1 MQRAVYIF
9 IFSIFISCNSRNKPI
24 VVASKT
30 AKTSTYDSIK
40 ALPQALYY
48 DTDLELEFLKATN
61 GYQKKFKATEVLI
74 TSKKWS
80 LTFNESGLVIA
91 RSRNATVLVY
101 QKGACLLQEVVFEQK
116 SNGENFKEAKIVA
129 HKEWLTFDCN
139 MMNNKNP
146 DIAAGVQL

>member
-1 MQRAVYIF
+1 MQQVVYIF

-30 AKTSTYDSIK
+30 ATASTYDAIK
-40 ALPQALYY
+40 VLPQASYY

-61 GYQKKFKATEVLI
+61 SYQKKFKATEVLI

-80 LTFNESGLVIA
+80 STFNESGLVIA

-101 QKGACLLQEVVFEQK
+101 QKGACFLQEVIFEQK
-116 SNGENFKEAKIVA
+116 SDGKNFKEAKITA

-139 MMNNKNP
+139 MMKNKNP
-146 DIAAGVQL
+146 DITAGVK